1 MARLKQF
8 DEKKEAE
15 RIKHRKVTG
24 GGPAMSDDVKPWEQ
38 LIIGTFTKRALEGV
52 QGGIDTAATTERET
66 SYAFEE
72 AVENTPAVDTC
83 EETEFETGVLANSLP
98 SADGVAVYPYAHK
111 TREKILKVMNLPT

>member
-52 QGGIDTAATTERET
+52 QGGIDTAATTER
-66 SYAFEE
+66 
-72 AVENTPAVDTC
+72 DTC